1 MSNRIF
7 QAVWDNGPQA
17 RSEMIVLMVL
27 ADCAD
32 AETGSCFPSIAHIAR
47 NARMSERTVQRTLS
61 ALQSEG
67 WIIIQPN
74 TRKNGSTSSNVYV
87 IQFEALQ
94 LTPFVRDRTSRN
106 KGGCQNGT
114 PRQNG
119 TPAPVKMTPY
129 GGCQNGA
136 PITNHKEQRDLFAE
150 WLRLPQKNKPTFEQF
165 KSEQVR

>member
-7 QAVWDNGPQA
+7 QAVWDNGPQS

-47 NARMSERTVQRTLS
+47 NARMSERTVQRTLL
-61 ALQSEG
+61 ALRGDG
-67 WIIIQPN
+67 WITIQPN
-74 TRKNGSTSSNVYV
+74 TRRNGSTSSNVYV

-94 LTPFVRDRTSRN
+94 LTPFVRRSTARQ
-106 KGGCQNGT
+106 KGGCQNVT

-119 TPAPVKMTPY
+119 TPAPVKMTPPV
-129 GGCQNGA
+129 GCQNVT

-150 WLRLPQKNKPTFEQF
+150 WRRLPLKNKPAFEQY
-165 KSEQVR
+165 KSEQMQ